1 MQALVRRFI
10 VRCLKLRMIAHR
22 HWAALQIQRIWRGM
36 LGRDKATDVR
46 KGRLAGA
53 SGRSGIA
60 FIVKLK
66 QFAARVLKR
75 ARIALAKQ
83 RKAATLL
90 QSLQRGRISRAI
102 VIEVCRQKE
111 TWLSTYYGVIHVQ
124 RVWRGL
130 VTRRKLAV
138 KAQAAYAIH
147 NGATG
152 LQRVCISIASCIY
165 SVSQYSIE
173 LHYLTFVELSL

>member
-22 HWAALQIQRIWRGM
+22 HWSAIQIQRVWRGL
-36 LGRDKATDVR
+36 LGRNTAIDAR
-46 KGRLAGA
+46 KRRLAGA
-53 SGRSGIA
+53 SGRSGVA

-66 QFAARVLKR
+66 LFAARVLKR
-75 ARIALAKQ
+75 TRIALAKQ

-102 VIEVCRQKE
+102 VVEVRRQKE
-111 TWLSTYYGVIHVQ
+111 TWLNTYYGVIHVQ

-138 KAQAAYAIH
+138 EAQAAYAIH
-147 NGATG
+147 YGATG
-152 LQRVCISIASCIY
+152 LQR
-165 SVSQYSIE
+165 
-173 LHYLTFVELSL
+173 